1 MNKSSNKK
9 LMQEAAD
16 VLEDIEKG
24 YQPEIS
30 NKIKDNIMINGT
42 DHDNL
47 VLSGYLKLFG
57 K

>member
-1 MNKSSNKK
+1 MNKK

-30 NKIKDNIMINGT
+30 DKIKDNITVNGT